1 MLLMTDQMR
10 TCIGTAL
17 ITSGS
22 GISYTAFGFDSVGA
36 NSRPGIRFNGEVRE
50 VDLGGY
56 LLGRGHRIYN
66 PVLMRFISADTQ
78 SPFSSGGINC
88 YAYCLGDPVNLSDP
102 TGKSGR
108 GRGRA
113 TRRRRPE
120 GQPTRAIQQPAPPGG
135 QPARAIAQAAPL
147 AEQPAVPN
155 RFRIVP
161 VEPDHQVQQLL
172 AEQEQHKSMAL
183 IINGAAVLSTE
194 ARGVVLSDES
204 RGQLNASSMRIAKNI
219 SPEFLERY
227 LDEYLESIRNSVQ
240 DFVRS
245 ANDQSINPR

>member
-22 GISYTAFGFDSVGA
+22 SISYTAFGFDSAGA

-56 LLGRGHRIYN
+56 LLGRGYRIYN

-108 GRGRA
+108 GRGG
-113 TRRRRPE
+113 TNRRRTG
-120 GQPTRAIQQPAPPGG
+120 GQPARAIEQAAPPGG

-204 RGQLNASSMRIAKNI
+204 RGQLNASSMKIAKNI

-227 LDEYLESIRNSVQ
+227 LDEYLASIRSSVQ